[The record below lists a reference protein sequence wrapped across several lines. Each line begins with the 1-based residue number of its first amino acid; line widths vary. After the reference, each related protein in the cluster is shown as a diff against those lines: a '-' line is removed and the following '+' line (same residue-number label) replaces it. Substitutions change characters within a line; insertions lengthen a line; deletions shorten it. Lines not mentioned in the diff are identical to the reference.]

1 MPNALKYPFN
11 PDEAI
16 EKLYQKGFMDGT
28 NVGFLQT
35 LIDNTIEIEENAF
48 FWQEH
53 FRVEGNEYDIDL
65 GDTKKNPAWT
75 VRQKINR
82 TVPMADAMAPL
93 SETMQ
98 LDAEGFT
105 EKTGSIYQY
114 GKGLFETSMSKL
126 ELQARLRELGSDQN
140 LVTGFVRGVADLV
153 KAHNLT
159 VSNMAAMT
167 LSRGGA
173 YGNTIALT
181 NPKGGTATTQ
191 GFSGVITSQSAYI
204 PLANYKN
211 AIDDVWTDPDADI
224 PEQMRIIETEFKE
237 ANAIPDG
244 TPFEWDIPW
253 ETVIGVLLKN
263 AAFIAEVNRYIRLY
277 APDKV
282 IIVNTAGGSTDVA
295 SITWEQL
302 VEYSRSP
309 ISKISPIRI
318 IREQQTVQGITT
330 YHTVKGWKQN
340 VVVLRPLGYAGVLV
354 HAKVADV
361 ELMRSGEVNS
371 NIQFSL
377 AKVQGFL
384 NVINQIV
391 PNGKLKSYHTDV
403 IGRYATVLDES
414 PYHVIVD
421 ISSTGNSPV
430 DPPRP

>member
-1 MPNALKYPFN
+1 MANALKWQWS

-16 EKLYQKGFMDGT
+16 EKLYKHGLLDGT
-28 NVGFLQT
+28 NQGFLQT
-35 LIDNTIEIEENAF
+35 LIDNTIEIDENAF

-53 FRVEGNEYDIDL
+53 FRVEGNEYSIDIADL
-65 GDTKKNPAWT
+65 KKNPAWT

-126 ELQARLRELGSDQN
+126 ELQARLRELGSDQS
-140 LVTGFVRGVADLV
+140 LVEGYVRGVADLV
-153 KAHNLT
+153 KTHNLR

-167 LSRGGA
+167 LSRGGE
-173 YGNTIALT
+173 YGNMIAL
-181 NPKGGTATTQ
+181 PKVGGGTGTTQ
-191 GFSGVITSQSAYI
+191 GFSGVQVYQSPYI
-204 PLANYKN
+204 PAS
-211 AIDDVWTDPDADI
+211 
-224 PEQMRIIETEFKE
+224 IEFDFKE
-237 ANAIPDG
+237 ANNIPES

-253 ETVIGVLLKN
+253 DTVVNVLLKN
-263 AAFIAEVNRYIRLY
+263 AAFIKEVNRYIALY

-282 IIVNTAGGSTDVA
+282 IIVNSGSSTTTVDT
-295 SITWEQL
+295 ITYEQL
-302 VEYSRSP
+302 VAYSRSA

-318 IREQQTVQGITT
+318 VREQQTVQGITT
-330 YHTVKGWKQN
+330 YHTVKGWNPN

-354 HAKVADV
+354 HAQVADV
-361 ELMRSGEVNS
+361 ELMRSGEVNK
-371 NIQFSL
+371 NIEFSL

-384 NVINQIV
+384 NVINKTV
-391 PNGKLKSYHTDV
+391 PNGMLKAYHTDV

-414 PYHVIVD
+414 QYHVVVD
-421 ISSTGNSPV
+421 IT
-430 DPPRP
+430 RTA

>member
-1 MPNALKYPFN
+1 MANALKFQWS

-16 EKLYQKGFMDGT
+16 EKLYKHGLLDGT
-28 NVGFLQT
+28 NKGFLQT
-35 LIDNTIEIEENAF
+35 LIDSTIEIDENAF

-53 FRVEGNEYDIDL
+53 FRVEGNEYDIDIADL
-65 GDTKKNPAWT
+65 KKNPAWT

-98 LDAEGFT
+98 LDAEGFS

-126 ELQARLRELGSDQN
+126 ELQARLRELGPDQS
-140 LVTGFVRGVADLV
+140 LVEGYVRGVADLV
-153 KAHNLT
+153 KTHNLR

-167 LSRGGA
+167 LSRGGE
-173 YGNTIALT
+173 YGNMIEL
-181 NPKGGTATTQ
+181 PKVGGGTGTTQ
-191 GFSGVITSQSAYI
+191 GFSGVQVHQSPYI
-204 PLANYKN
+204 PASNYKH
-211 AIDDVWTDPDADI
+211 AINDVWSSASADI
-224 PEQMRIIETEFKE
+224 PEQMRQIEFDFKE
-237 ANAIPDG
+237 ANNIPEN

-253 ETVIGVLLKN
+253 DIVVNVLLKN
-263 AAFIAEVNRYIRLY
+263 AAFIKEVNRYIALY

-282 IIVNTAGGSTDVA
+282 IIVNSGSSTTTVDT
-295 SITWEQL
+295 ITYEQL
-302 VEYSRSP
+302 VAYSRSA

-318 IREQQTVQGITT
+318 VREQQTVQGITT
-330 YHTVKGWKQN
+330 YHTVKGWNPN

-361 ELMRSGEVNS
+361 ELMRSGEVNK
-371 NIQFSL
+371 NIEFSL

-384 NVINQIV
+384 NVINKTV
-391 PNGKLKSYHTDV
+391 PNGMLKAYHTDV

-414 PYHVIVD
+414 QYHVIVD
-421 ISSTGNSPV
+421 IT
-430 DPPRP
+430 RTT

>member
-1 MPNALKYPFN
+1 MSNALKYQWSPE
-11 PDEAI
+11 EAI

-53 FRVEGNEYDIDL
+53 FRVEGNEYDVDIADL
-65 GDTKKNPAWT
+65 KKNPAWT

-98 LDAEGFT
+98 LDAEGME

-153 KAHNLT
+153 KSHNLT

-167 LSRGGA
+167 LSRGGQ
-173 YGNTIALT
+173 YGNTIAIT
-181 NPKGGTATTQ
+181 NVAGGTATTQ
-191 GFSGVITSQSAYI
+191 GFSGVKTAQSAYI
-204 PLANYKN
+204 PVANFKH
-211 AIDDVWTDPDADI
+211 AISKVWSAADADI
-224 PEQMRIIETEFKE
+224 PEQMRQIEFDFKE
-237 ANAIPDG
+237 ANFIPDG

-253 ETVIGVLLKN
+253 NTVVNVLLKN
-263 AAFIAEVNRYIRLY
+263 AAFIKEVNRYIALY

-282 IIVNTAGGSTDVA
+282 IVVTNGNSTTNVDT
-295 SITWEQL
+295 ITWEQL

-318 IREQQTVQGITT
+318 VREQQTVQGITT
-330 YHTVKGWKQN
+330 YTTVKGWN
-340 VVVLRPLGYAGVLV
+340 PDVVVLRPLGYAGVLV

-361 ELMRSGEVNS
+361 ELMKSGEVNS
-371 NIQFSL
+371 GIQFSL

-384 NVINQIV
+384 NVINKVV
-391 PNGKLKSYHTDV
+391 PNGMLKAYHTDV
-403 IGRYATVLDES
+403 IGRYATVLDEA
-414 PYHVIVD
+414 PYHVVVD
-421 ISSTGNSPV
+421 ITKTS
-430 DPPRP
+430 

>member
-1 MPNALKYPFN
+1 MANALKFQWS

-16 EKLYQKGFMDGT
+16 EKLYKHGLFD
-28 NVGFLQT
+28 NSNRGFLQT
-35 LIDNTIEIEENAF
+35 LIDNTIEIDENAF

-53 FRVEGNEYDIDL
+53 FRVEGNEYDIDIADL
-65 GDTKKNPAWT
+65 KKNPAWT

-126 ELQARLRELGSDQN
+126 ELQARLRELGPDQS
-140 LVTGFVRGVADLV
+140 LVEGYVRGVADLV
-153 KAHNLT
+153 KTHNLR

-167 LSRGGA
+167 LSRGGE
-173 YGNTIALT
+173 YGNMIALS
-181 NPKGGTATTQ
+181 KVGGGTGTTQ
-191 GFSGVITSQSAYI
+191 GFSGVQVYQSPYI
-204 PLANYKN
+204 PASNYKH
-211 AIDDVWTDPDADI
+211 AIGKVWSAADADI
-224 PEQMRIIETEFKE
+224 PEQMRKIEFDFKE
-237 ANAIPDG
+237 ANNIPES

-253 ETVIGVLLKN
+253 DTVVNVLLKN
-263 AAFIAEVNRYIRLY
+263 AAFIKEVNRYIALY

-282 IIVNTAGGSTDVA
+282 IIVNSGSSTTTVDT
-295 SITWEQL
+295 ITYEQL
-302 VEYSRSP
+302 VAYSRSA

-318 IREQQTVQGITT
+318 VREQQTVQGITT
-330 YHTVKGWKQN
+330 YHTVKGWN
-340 VVVLRPLGYAGVLV
+340 PDVVVLRPLGYAGVLV

-361 ELMRSGEVNS
+361 ELMNSGEVNK
-371 NIQFSL
+371 NIEFSL

-384 NVINQIV
+384 NVINKTV
-391 PNGKLKSYHTDV
+391 PNGMLKAYHTDV

-414 PYHVIVD
+414 QYHVVVD
-421 ISSTGNSPV
+421 ITKTA
-430 DPPRP
+430 